1 LKPIDLGGRKVNS
14 QNTLKAFAITILVAG
29 LTLGLASHAEAGSPP
44 QGSKSCGPWIG
55 GKRKCT
61 VKVCEGGKCMNYT
74 EIEDQHPSQPPSSTP
89 PESKGSS
96 SDAALGAAAAGTM
109 IGIAIGSMANQPKQE
124 SEPQVIVIQEPA
136 PPEEDAAIQEEMD
149 IEIEQE
155 RERIRELEEELE
167 RLKSEREK

>member
-1 LKPIDLGGRKVNS
+1 MNA

-29 LTLGLASHAEAGSPP
+29 LTLGLASHAEAGPP
-44 QGSKSCGPWIG
+44 HGSKSCGPWIG

-61 VKVCEGGKCMNYT
+61 VKVCESGKCMNYT
-74 EIEDQHPSQPPSSTP
+74 EVEDQHPSQPPAATP
-89 PESKGSS
+89 PESKGSSKGSS

-109 IGIAIGSMANQPKQE
+109 LGIAIGSMANQPKQE

-136 PPEEDAAIQEEMD
+136 PPEEDAGIREEMD